1 MQERVTKSKE
11 DAARWRE
18 KYEAALKEIDAY
30 NGRYMEDMGVVFD
43 RCQAME
49 AQRLTF
55 FKEIL
60 FSVHKC
66 LNISQDPV

>member
-1 MQERVTKSKE
+1 MQERVAKSKE

-30 NGRYMEDMGVVFD
+30 NPRYMADMEVVFD

-49 AQRLTF
+49 SQRLIF
-55 FKEIL
+55 FKQLL

-66 LNISQDPV
+66 LNITQNPV